1 MRGGWIKLHR
11 QLLDKAIWQ
20 CSTPEQKTI
29 LITLLMMA
37 NHERKEWEWK
47 GKKFVCEPGQF
58 VTSLSSIVKN
68 AGKGITIQNVRTA
81 LEKFKK
87 YEFLTYESTKT
98 GRLITIENWG
108 IYQSEDEKLTKKSTK
123 HQQRANKELTTNKN
137 DKNDK
142 NNIYTVDFE
151 KFWSVYPGRR
161 IGKKPAAIKWHARLK
176 EGVSPE
182 ELIKAAQKYA
192 QRCKLER
199 VEEKFIMRAETF
211 LGPNERWKDWLGWQP
226 SQPKTGKE
234 APGGGVPNAGAY
246 KPIDPEDV
254 KRWKEL
260 NRDIYD

>member
-11 QLLDKAIWQ
+11 QLLDKAIWHE
-20 CSTPEQKTI
+20 STPEQKVI

-37 NHERKEWEWK
+37 NHEEKEWEWK
-47 GKKFVCEPGQF
+47 GQKYKAKPGQF
-58 VTSLSSIVKN
+58 ITSLPQIAKEC
-68 AGKGITIQNVRTA
+68 GKGITVQNVRTA
-81 LEKFKK
+81 LKRFEK
-87 YEFLTYESTKT
+87 YDFLTDESTNRN
-98 GRLITIENWG
+98 RLITIKNWG
-108 IYQSEDEKLTKKSTK
+108 FYQA
-123 HQQRANKELTTNKN
+123 RGKELTDNLTGNQQAANRQLTANKN

-211 LGPNERWKDWLGWQP
+211 LGPNERWKDWLGWKP

-260 NRDIYD
+260 NRDIYN